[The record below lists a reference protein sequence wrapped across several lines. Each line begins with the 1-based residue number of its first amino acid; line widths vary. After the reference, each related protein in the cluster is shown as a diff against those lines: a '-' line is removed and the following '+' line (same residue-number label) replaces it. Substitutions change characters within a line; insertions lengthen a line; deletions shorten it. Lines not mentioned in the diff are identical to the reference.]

1 MGMDIV
7 GNGIDP
13 FRDRIFRL
21 FRMVDVAVLKMVQP
35 EKKLR
40 EDTVQEQFGR
50 ICELLGPGMAGKVYD
65 PVQDID
71 QDRLPVI
78 RETVDRKRGVER
90 GEYFIIGVPKTITV
104 VPVQEG
110 NDKPPGRLP
119 FRIAGFVKKRRGEK
133 DEIIRPDRIRDSFYK
148 MESAGTEQ
156 DVDLIVGMEMLEFHV
171 SGIGAGVK
179 IEKIKHHIRDVV
191 YNDEAFFFIINLV
204 WHKPTCFL

>member
-1 MGMDIV
+1 MDVVGEGVACDPPELVGKIIRAHPGFFRKLIQGQLFHIMGMDIV

-78 RETVDRKRGVER
+78 RETVDLDGS
-90 GEYFIIGVPKTITV
+90 P
-104 VPVQEG
+104 
-110 NDKPPGRLP
+110 
-119 FRIAGFVKKRRGEK
+119 
-133 DEIIRPDRIRDSFYK
+133 
-148 MESAGTEQ
+148 
-156 DVDLIVGMEMLEFHV
+156 
-171 SGIGAGVK
+171 SG
-179 IEKIKHHIRDVV
+179 
-191 YNDEAFFFIINLV
+191 
-204 WHKPTCFL
+204 